1 MKNINILLL
10 LITFSM
16 LNFTAFSQRTKDE
29 DALLKNMHSIS
40 SHELFEFVKE
50 LCSEKYGGRLTGTAG
65 YDSVA
70 NWVGNRFQE
79 WGIKPVGDNETYLQ
93 WFDNPYTEVTGEGRV
108 TLHIDANEDKIYKH
122 YDYITEYMPGSTSDS
137 GKVTGEV
144 VYVGYGITAPE
155 LGYDDYENIDV
166 EGKIILM
173 EPEVPLNPGDD
184 PEEFKKWEPYS
195 RHQYK
200 LKNAADH
207 GAVGMIYNY
216 GPIANPNN
224 AFIEGFIHSHVGDT
238 VVNDLFA
245 GTGKNHENTLARIEK
260 DLKPQ
265 SFNTGKSIT
274 IKNHTKHYPDGTGSN
289 VIGFIEGEDPEL
301 KDEAIIISAHLDHV
315 GYCHEMV
322 PGANDN
328 ASGVA
333 VLLGVAKALSQNDI
347 NLKRSIVFLAFGAEE
362 QGIVGSGV
370 YIDNPAFPLDKTAA
384 LLNLDGVGVG
394 DKFGAVAGKNYP
406 DIFEKVEQANE
417 KYIHRDIHPSEYLN
431 ITRPRLDAAR
441 FMSEGISSLS
451 FYSYGKSAPYHQPGD
466 NISVI
471 TPETLED
478 MTKLIYFSVI
488 NLSNK

>member
-1 MKNINILLL
+1 MRNKNILLL
-10 LITFSM
+10 VFIFS
-16 LNFTAFSQRTKDE
+16 LFNFTSFSQQSNEKDV
-29 DALLKNMHSIS
+29 LLKGMHSIS
-40 SHELFEFVKE
+40 SHELFEFVEE
-50 LCSEKYGGRLTGTAG
+50 LCSEKYGGRLTGTED

-70 NWVGNRFQE
+70 QWVGRQFKN
-79 WGIKPVGDNETYLQ
+79 WGIEPLGDSKTYLQ
-93 WFDNPYTEVTGEGRV
+93 LFDKPYTEVTGEGRV
-108 TLHIDANEDKIYKH
+108 TLHINANEDKIYKH
-122 YDYITEYMPGSTSDS
+122 YDYLTEYMPGSTSDS
-137 GKVTGEV
+137 GKVSGEV

-155 LGYDDYENIDV
+155 LGYDDYEDVDV

-173 EPEVPLNPGDD
+173 EPEAPLNPGDD

-200 LKNAADH
+200 LKNAAEH
-207 GAVGMIYNY
+207 GAAGMIYNY

-245 GTGKNHENTLARIEK
+245 GTGNDYENTIASIKKE
-260 DLKPQ
+260 LKPQ
-265 SFNTGKSIT
+265 SFNTGKTIT
-274 IKNHTKHYPDGTGSN
+274 IENHTKHDPHGVGSN
-289 VIGFIEGEDPEL
+289 VVGFIEGEDPVL

-328 ASGVA
+328 ASGVS
-333 VLLGVAKALSQNDI
+333 VLMGVAKALSQSEI
-347 NLKRSIVFLAFGAEE
+347 SLKRSVVFLAFGAEE
-362 QGIVGSGV
+362 QGLVGSKV
-370 YIDNPAFPLDKTAA
+370 YIENPAFPLEKTIA

-406 DIFEKVEQANE
+406 EIFEKIEDVNE
-417 KYIHRDIHPSEYLN
+417 KYIHRNIHSSEYLN

-441 FMSEGISSLS
+441 FMSEGVSSLS

-471 TPETLED
+471 NPETLED
-478 MTKLIYFSVI
+478 MAKLIYFSVI